1 MSEVQG
7 QTIAEG
13 GLDSPKIVRIELPTH
28 YPIGPVNVFLI
39 KDDPLTLVDA
49 GLNND
54 ESWALVEQGVRVA
67 GCELSDIKRVLL
79 THGHTDHVGLLRR
92 LLDIADAKVYA
103 HTYCAE
109 RLRDPEKGEALAS
122 NYIFDMLRECGVPE
136 ARVDK
141 VREVRASFKDLRI
154 TAPVDGDL
162 EDGDVIGRYTV
173 HHAPGHSPADILF
186 VDHDARIAITG
197 DHIIESVTPVA
208 MLRPVAPGE
217 QRPKTLVEFMTSLR
231 KTRELDLDTCYS
243 GHGKP
248 ITDHRAAIDT
258 ILSKQERRT
267 NRVRTILA
275 EGEVTPYQMCRS
287 LFGELKDAF
296 MHMSM
301 AVALGHLDVLED
313 AGEATCETRDGIL
326 YFRTALK
333 KH

>member
-1 MSEVQG
+1 MTELAGQFVAEHTVDAPEV
-7 QTIAEG
+7 
-13 GLDSPKIVRIELPTH
+13 VRIELPTH

-54 ESWALVEQGVRVA
+54 ESWALVEQGVRAA
-67 GCELSDIKRVLL
+67 GCEVSDIERVLL

-92 LLDIADAKVYA
+92 VLDVADAKVYA

-122 NYIFDMLRECGVPE
+122 TYIFDMLLECGVP
-136 ARVDK
+136 AAHVDK

-162 EDGDVIGRYTV
+162 EDGDTIGRYTV

-186 VDHDARIAITG
+186 VDEPSRTAFTG

-217 QRPKTLVEFMTSLR
+217 PRPKMLVEFVASLR
-231 KTRELDLDTCYS
+231 KTRDLDLDVCYS

-248 ITDHRAAIDT
+248 VTDHCAAIDK
-258 ILSKQERRT
+258 ILSKQDRRT

-275 EGEVTPYQMCRS
+275 EGEVTPYQMCQS
-287 LFGELKDAF
+287 LFGTLKDAF

-301 AVALGHLDVLED
+301 AVALGHLDALEHE
-313 AGEATCETRDGIL
+313 GEAVSETRDGVL
-326 YFRTALK
+326 YFRAARR

>member
-1 MSEVQG
+1 MNEAAG
-7 QTIAEG
+7 QTISEG
-13 GLDSPKIVRIELPTH
+13 ATQSPEVVRIELPTH

-54 ESWALVEQGVRVA
+54 ESWALVQQGIREA
-67 GCELSDIKRVLL
+67 GYELGDIERILL

-92 LLDIADAKVYA
+92 ILDETDAKVYA

-109 RLRDPEKGEALAS
+109 RLRDPAKGEALAS
-122 NYIFDMLRECGVPE
+122 AYIFDMLIECGVPE
-136 ARVDK
+136 SRVDK
-141 VREVRASFKDLRI
+141 VRDVRASFKDLRI

-162 EDGDVIGRYTV
+162 EHGDPIGRYTV

-186 VDHDARIAITG
+186 VDEAARVAFTG

-217 QRPKTLVEFMTSLR
+217 PRPKMLVEYMKSLHA
-231 KTRELDLDTCYS
+231 TRELDLDVCYS

-248 ITDHRAAIDT
+248 IHDHRAAIDT

-275 EGEVTPYQMCRS
+275 EGEVTPYQMCQS
-287 LFGELKDAF
+287 LFGGLKDAF

-301 AVALGHLDVLED
+301 AVALGHLDVLEE
-313 AGEATCETRDGIL
+313 AGEAVSETRDGVL
-326 YFRTALK
+326 YFRTAFP

>member
-1 MSEVQG
+1 MSEASGRTATVEAAK
-7 QTIAEG
+7 TPEV
-13 GLDSPKIVRIELPTH
+13 VRIELPTH

-54 ESWALVEQGVRVA
+54 ESWALVQQGVRDA
-67 GCELSDIKRVLL
+67 GCEMSDIERVLL

-92 LLDIADAKVYA
+92 LLDVADAKVYA

-109 RLRDPEKGEALAS
+109 RLRDPEMGEALAS
-122 NYIFDMLRECGVPE
+122 AYIFDMLLECGVPE
-136 ARVDK
+136 SHIDK

-162 EDGDVIGRYTV
+162 EHGDTIGRYTV

-186 VDHDARIAITG
+186 VDVDARTALTG

-217 QRPKTLVEFMTSLR
+217 PRPKMLVEFMNSLR
-231 KTRELDLDTCYS
+231 ATRELDLDVCYS

-248 ITDHRAAIDT
+248 IHDHRAAIDT

-275 EGEVTPYQMCRS
+275 EGEVTPYQMCQS

-301 AVALGHLDVLED
+301 AVALGHLDVLEES
-313 AGEATCETRDGIL
+313 GEAVSETRDGVL
-326 YFRTALK
+326 YFRTAYPK
-333 KH
+333 R